1 MKAASL
7 FSGRNCFSGSS
18 WHFFWAAFS
27 VLVKHQLLLWLQLIL
42 IKLPGGRSSTFR
54 AYLLK
59 SQLIPDDLARDSV
72 LNFQLLAFTAMSEY
86 FLFPTECSMYSAKW
100 HHTWF
105 AVIHPVTTPIHLGLC
120 RLDLHFDCSISDVCA
135 CILILMNFSVLILP
149 FLLWAP
155 SAKFI
160 TWQGSKI
167 LSTHLVPS

>member
-1 MKAASL
+1 MNHKWWRRMGYFESGYCDEGSL
-7 FSGRNCFSGSS
+7 IVFWKELLQWFIVAL
-18 WHFFWAAFS
+18 FWAAFS

-86 FLFPTECSMYSAKW
+86 FLFPSVCSMYSAKW

-105 AVIHPVTTPIHLGLC
+105 AVIHPITTPIHLGLC
-120 RLDLHFDCSISDVCA
+120 RLDLHFDCSVSDVLHA
-135 CILILMNFSVLILP
+135 F
-149 FLLWAP
+149 
-155 SAKFI
+155 
-160 TWQGSKI
+160 
-167 LSTHLVPS
+167 